1 MNAVADV
8 AKILSGSRSLLALTG
23 AGVSAESG
31 VPTFRGPGGLWRDY
45 RAEDL
50 ATPQAFAR
58 DPRLVW
64 EWYDWRRSIVSR
76 CSPNP
81 AHRVLSSW
89 ESRFSDYLLA
99 TQNVD
104 GLHTAA
110 GSRRV
115 VELHGNLWRMRC
127 TRERRVWEERAV
139 PIPELPPR
147 CPACGAMARPEIVWF
162 GESLPEAAMEQVF
175 ELLGRCDVFLSCGT
189 SSVVQPAA
197 SFGLAARSR
206 GAAVIEVNPEAT
218 PLTPFATVSLRRAAG
233 EVLPEIESLL
243 GS

>member
-1 MNAVADV
+1 MNAVARV
-8 AKILSGSRSLLALTG
+8 AKILSGARCLLALTG

-31 VPTFRGPGGLWRDY
+31 VPTFRGPGGLWRNY

-76 CSPNP
+76 CAPNP

-89 ESRFSDYLLA
+89 ESRFPEYLLA

-104 GLHTAA
+104 GLHAAA

-127 TRERRVWEERAV
+127 TRERRAWEERVV

-147 CPACGAMARPEIVWF
+147 CPSCGVIARPDIVWF
-162 GESLPEAAMEQVF
+162 GESLPEAALEQVL

-197 SFGLAARSR
+197 SFGLAAGSH
-206 GAAVIEVNPEAT
+206 GAAVIEINPEET
-218 PLTPFATVSLRRAAG
+218 PLTAFATVSLRRPAG
-233 EVLPEIESLL
+233 EVLPEIETLL
-243 GS
+243 KA